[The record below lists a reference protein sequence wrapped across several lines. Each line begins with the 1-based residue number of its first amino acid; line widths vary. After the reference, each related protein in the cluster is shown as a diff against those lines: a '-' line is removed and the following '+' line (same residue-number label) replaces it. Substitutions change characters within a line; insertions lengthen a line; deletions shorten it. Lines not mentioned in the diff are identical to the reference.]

1 MLMLHTNELN
11 YISFI
16 LMRKLL
22 ILIVVFFSYFN
33 TVLAEVSYQE
43 ILKDPENL
51 ELNLQYVAREQEA
64 NWQLQTSYC
73 NARKI
78 IRYLF

>member
-43 ILKDPENL
+43 ILKDPEMSNS
-51 ELNLQYVAREQEA
+51 AR
-64 NWQLQTSYC
+64 NG
-73 NARKI
+73 RKI
-78 IRYLF
+78 RRK

>member
-51 ELNLQYVAREQEA
+51 KLNLQYVAREQEA
-64 NWQLQTSYC
+64 NWQL
-73 NARKI
+73 
-78 IRYLF
+78 